1 MSDKDKNKENTNKKG
16 ETSKPWTRG
25 GKGKQYAPQVR
36 KQPGEIPMLKF
47 GTGNNFH
54 VFKEAISKGGV
65 KDFGHLGTLFETGK
79 LYIPTMPTKADY
91 TFLPDPDDRKLL
103 YTEAVKSY
111 MKQVNDANMNSPKLF
126 GYIWQYLSPESIDE
140 VKHQAE
146 YIKFNKD
153 KDPVKL
159 WETIVKT
166 HEISSMSRIPEVIKR
181 AARKDYQSCRQ
192 GGYESIFTYRE
203 RFDAATKAYT
213 DQGNPP
219 MIEADIAMDF
229 FDGLDPAR
237 YAQFKTDIHNG
248 LTAGSITAATTLST
262 MNKVYELA
270 GSWIKTNVVQKQG
283 VAATYVTTHLDKV
296 QPKPKP
302 KPTTTETPKPEEEKK
317 QPGSKKKVKCYKCH
331 EEGHYANK
339 CPDRKK
345 PDAEPSIDAN
355 EEIHTLN
362 ATWEAATYC
371 THQVNSAV
379 DESLKVQPNEV
390 LLDNQADISIIRP
403 HLLENVEDS
412 GRTIKING
420 VGGLTLEV
428 NQTGYLPNFFKV
440 YSSEKTLANV
450 LSFSEVEDLYPIT
463 YVPKESFIVHLRDH
477 DIEFKRRG
485 KLYIAKWE
493 EIAGIMAT
501 VQETEA
507 LYSKAEIKRAKEAYD
522 LLKNTGYPSV
532 EELIHLIEDGNIL
545 ELPHLSRADIK
556 RAYDLYG
563 MPVEYVR
570 GKMTKKRAERI
581 RFEPALQDNEKD
593 QVLWSDVMTI
603 DQNKFLITV
612 CDPLNLTLQTSVES
626 ESADVLGLALQGHLQ
641 VLRERSFNPR
651 MVHVDPASAFRAIR
665 TQFPGTYID
674 VGGAKDFVEKV
685 DAKIRRI
692 KETYRSVK
700 AGLSWSLPNSRVKDL
715 VAYCVSRLNNRRTTA
730 LSGKLSPRV
739 LFTGAKPNYK
749 KEFSLSFGDYVE
761 LYNGTTNTSAER
773 SVGGIALYPLGNS
786 TGSWQFWCFASKSY
800 VRRSSWTKM
809 VTTDVIQRTMSALAL
824 QDPLA
829 TETTPI
835 FNAISPVGV
844 ADTVIE
850 AEVTEDDNDV
860 PDLVDHYDEDS
871 DSDDDDEEEDEAT
884 GDTIPPAPVRRSE
897 RIAAGITPPERMT
910 LATKIQRA
918 MALATKVREDTND
931 GTVNAVRVE
940 LIQLFSEMSALLPVK
955 SVTTSAEVLNA
966 IMIVVEKFLA
976 NGDHDKWKG
985 RLVAD
990 GRTQDRALYP
1000 DKASPTLA
1008 IHSLFTVLAF
1018 YAGLT
1023 GYLMS
1028 KVDIKGAFV
1037 QTPMTGPK
1045 VYLRLNKK
1053 IASQVVHIYPEYKDF
1068 LQPDGSMLTQMLKAM
1083 YGCVQ
1088 ASSLWFALLTKLLFA
1103 KGYVASETD
1112 RCVMRRESGG
1122 LIFCILIYV
1131 DDLLIFAS
1139 KAETERIRKFLTEAF
1154 TTITMSVDNT
1164 ISYLGMQLLWKDRFF
1179 TVDMDFYVRQLLKDW
1194 MHLPVKANPGTRNL
1208 FKIDEKANLLAVK
1221 PRELFHSTVARILY
1235 LAKRVRADIITVVSF
1250 LCTRVTKAT
1259 EEDQAKLE
1267 SLLGYLKRTMT
1278 RKLYLHA
1285 MSSRQLLAFI
1295 DAAFALHFFD
1305 SKSHTGVIITMGGVV
1320 IYISSRKQKC
1330 IAKSPTEAELVG
1342 LTDNLGLVE
1351 LFHEFLSFLFGKPI
1365 PTPIIYQDSTS
1376 VISLVTRGGGIT
1388 RTKHMRARVN
1398 LGKEC
1403 FDERR
1408 AIVTYLN
1415 TKEMWADGASKIL
1428 EGKPFLQFAD
1438 FVTGI
1443 KKPLTTGGR

>member
-79 LYIPTMPTKADY
+79 LYEPKMPTEAEY
-91 TFLPDPDDRKLL
+91 ASLPTAKVQNLM
-103 YTEAVKSY
+103 YTEAIKGY
-111 MKQVNDANMNSPKLF
+111 MKQVNDITMNSPKLF

-140 VKHQAE
+140 VKHQAD
-146 YIKFNKD
+146 YINFNKN

-166 HEISSMSRIPEVIKR
+166 HEINSMSRIPEVVKR
-181 AARKDYQSCRQ
+181 ATRKEYNACRQ
-192 GGYESIFTYRE
+192 GGYESIITYRE

-219 MIEADIAMDF
+219 MKEADIAMDF

-248 LTAGSITAATTLST
+248 LTAGSITAAGTLST

-339 CPDRKK
+339 CPEKKK
-345 PDAEPSIDAN
+345 PDEETPIDAN
-355 EEIHTLN
+355 DEIHTLN
-362 ATWEAATYC
+362 ATWEAATFC
-371 THQVNSAV
+371 THQVNSAM
-379 DESLKVQPNEV
+379 DANLKVQPNEIII
-390 LLDNQADISIIRP
+390 DNAADISIIQP
-403 HLLENVEDS
+403 HLLENVQQRERS
-412 GRTIKING
+412 VKING

-428 NQTGYLPNFFKV
+428 NQTGYLPNFFEV
-440 YSSEKTLANV
+440 YSSDKTLANV
-450 LSFSEVEDLYPIT
+450 LSFSDVEDKYPIT
-463 YVPKESFIVHLRDH
+463 YIPGESFIVHLPDR

-485 KLYIAKWE
+485 KLYVALWE
-493 EIAGIMAT
+493 EITAVMTT
-501 VQETEA
+501 VQEAEGVYT
-507 LYSKAEIKRAKEAYD
+507 KAEVKRAKEAYD

-545 ELPHLSRADIK
+545 ELPHISRADIK

-570 GKMTKKRAERI
+570 GKMTKKRATRV
-581 RFEPALQDNEKD
+581 RFEPALQENEKD

-612 CDPLNLTLQTSVES
+612 CDPLNLTLKTHIER
-626 ESADVLGLALQGHLQ
+626 ETADVLGLALQGHLQ
-641 VLRERSFNPR
+641 VLRERSFTPR
-651 MVHVDPASAFRAIR
+651 MVHVDPASAFRTIR

-692 KETYRSVK
+692 KDTYRSVK

-715 VAYCVSRLNNRRTTA
+715 VAYCVSRLNNRRTSA
-730 LSGKLSPRV
+730 LNSKLSPRV
-739 LFTGAKPNYK
+739 LFTGTKPNYK

-800 VRRSSWTKM
+800 VRRSTWTKM

-824 QDPLA
+824 EDPVQFLNPA
-829 TETTPI
+829 
-835 FNAISPVGV
+835 SPVGA
-844 ADTVIE
+844 ADTVAE
-850 AEVTEDDNDV
+850 AEIAEADDAENENV
-860 PDLVDHYDEDS
+860 PDLVDHDDADS
-871 DSDDDDEEEDEAT
+871 DSEDEDDEEESAT
-884 GDTIPPAPVRRSE
+884 GDAVPSRQSA
-897 RIAAGITPPERMT
+897 RIAAGIRPPERLT
-910 LATKIQRA
+910 LATKIDRA
-918 MALATKVREDTND
+918 MALATKVREDANE

-940 LIQLFSEMSALLPVK
+940 LIQLFSEMEALLPVK
-955 SVTTSAEVLNA
+955 SVTTSAEILNA

-976 NGDHDKWKG
+976 SGEHDKWKG

-990 GRTQDRALYP
+990 GRSQDRDLYP

-1018 YAGLT
+1018 YAGLI

-1037 QTPMTGPK
+1037 QTPMTGPP

-1053 IASQVVHIYPEYKDF
+1053 IASQVVQIYPEYKDF

-1088 ASSLWFALLTKLLFA
+1088 ASSLWFALLTKVLLA
-1103 KGYVASETD
+1103 HGYIASPTD

-1122 LIFCILIYV
+1122 MIFCIMIYV

-1154 TTITMSVDNT
+1154 TTITMTVDNT

-1179 TVDMDFYVRQLLKDW
+1179 IVDMDFYVRQLLKDW

-1208 FKIDEKANLLAVK
+1208 FKIDEKSELLAVK

-1285 MSSRQLLAFI
+1285 MTSRQLLAFI

-1403 FDERR
+1403 FDEKR